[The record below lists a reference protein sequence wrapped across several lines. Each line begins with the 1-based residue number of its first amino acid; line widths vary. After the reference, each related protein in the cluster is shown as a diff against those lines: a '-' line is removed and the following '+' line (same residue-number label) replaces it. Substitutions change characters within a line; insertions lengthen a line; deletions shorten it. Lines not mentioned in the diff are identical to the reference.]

1 MISIKKAVLIFVSA
15 AAVAVGVYLLVI
27 YLGRE
32 PDVWE
37 SERRV
42 EEAQGFGRDLV
53 WDIRACGR
61 YSENVITSR
70 QQGTTQIP
78 DTSFHDQQ
86 TCYYTI
92 SDQCQNKYG
101 RENPLL
107 RACDFFGQVELNR
120 RTNPN

>member
-1 MISIKKAVLIFVSA
+1 MISIKKAVLIFVLA
-15 AAVAVGVYLLVI
+15 AAVAVGVYLLVF

-32 PDVWE
+32 PDARE

-42 EEAQGFGRDLV
+42 QEAQNLGRELV
-53 WDIRACGR
+53 WDIGACGR

-70 QQGTTQIP
+70 QQAATQIP

-92 SDQCQNKYG
+92 SDQCQIKYG
-101 RENPLL
+101 SDNPLL
-107 RACDFFGQVELNR
+107 RACEFFGQVELNR

>member
-27 YLGRE
+27 YLGSE

-42 EEAQGFGRDLV
+42 EEAQAFGRDLV

-61 YSENVITSR
+61 YSENVIMSR
-70 QQGTTQIP
+70 QTSTQIP

-86 TCYYTI
+86 VHPHGYC
-92 SDQCQNKYG
+92 
-101 RENPLL
+101 
-107 RACDFFGQVELNR
+107 R
-120 RTNPN
+120 RTNEN